1 MHSQLFTDKEDTKA
15 MIFPVKKEGKT
26 KGLVMAVLENKGTNL
41 RYTPLEKTYERY
53 SEILQ
58 IFLSTIKSLRFPML

>member
-41 RYTPLEKTYERY
+41 RYTPLEKLMRDIQRY
-53 SEILQ
+53 FKFFSA
-58 IFLSTIKSLRFPML
+58 R